1 MNKLETLT
9 KAPLYTREFVILLA
23 SGLLL
28 TTGIGV
34 FYLFPLYVLDI
45 GGSKSDIGI
54 LMGTMSLSA
63 VALRP
68 WTSGLVDRLGRKG
81 SMVVGCLLMTS
92 VSIAHLFI
100 KGEIGQIYPIL
111 MVLRLLFGTGVALG
125 IIASLTLAA
134 DLAPVSRLNEGLGIF
149 GVMPL
154 MGIAIGPVVGETI
167 IHQWGFNAL
176 FLAAAGFFTAGFF
189 ILLPLKDNF
198 TASEDGARGGFIKAL
213 RIGLVWRMAFIC
225 LCFGVAFAAHGG
237 FVAPF
242 AKAAAMPVSAY
253 FVSYSTAAVISRLL
267 GGKLADR
274 FGEKRLIPVAL
285 VIAGTGFVCLIQVSS
300 TVGLAGTG
308 FVAGLG
314 HGLLFPSLIALT
326 IRPIAAGNRGKV
338 TGILT
343 GGVDAGLFFG
353 SLTMG
358 QLGDFFGFQA
368 IFAMAAASI
377 FVGLFVFLWARRM
390 VACPE
395 EIQANA

>member
-1 MNKLETLT
+1 MSCHESFIN
-9 KAPLYTREFVILLA
+9 APLYTREFVLLLA
-23 SGLLL
+23 SGFLL

-34 FYLFPLYVLDI
+34 FYLFPLYVLDL
-45 GGSKSDIGI
+45 GGSKADIGI

-81 SMVVGCLLMTS
+81 SMAAGCLLMMA
-92 VSIAHLFI
+92 VSIAHLFV
-100 KGEIGQIYPIL
+100 KGTIGQVYPIL
-111 MVLRLLFGTGVALG
+111 VILRLLFGTGVALG

-134 DLAPVSRLNEGLGIF
+134 DLAPVSRLNEGLGVF

-154 MGIAIGPVVGETI
+154 MGIAIGPVVGESI
-167 IHQWGFNAL
+167 IHRWGFNAM
-176 FLAAAGFFTAGFF
+176 FLTAVVFFTAGFCF
-189 ILLPLKDNF
+189 LALLKDSF
-198 TASEDGARGGFIKAL
+198 TTPDGGGRGGFMKAL
-213 RIGLVWRMAFIC
+213 RIGLVWRMAIIC

-242 AKAAAMPVSAY
+242 AKAGAMPVSAY
-253 FVSYSTAAVISRLL
+253 FVSYSTAAVISRLF

-285 VIAGTGFVCLIQVSS
+285 LIAGTGFVCLIQV
-300 TVGLAGTG
+300 TTTLGLTGTG

-326 IRPIAAGNRGKV
+326 IRPIAVGDRGKV

-353 SLTMG
+353 SITMG
-358 QLGDFFGFQA
+358 QLGDYFGFQA
-368 IFAMAAASI
+368 IFTLAAATI
-377 FVGLFVFLWARRM
+377 FMGLGVFLWTRRM
-390 VACPE
+390 VG
-395 EIQANA
+395 

>member
-1 MNKLETLT
+1 MNSRETFV
-9 KAPLYTREFVILLA
+9 KAPLYTREFVLLLA

-34 FYLFPLYVLDI
+34 FYLFPLYVLDL

-54 LMGTMSLSA
+54 LMGTMALSA
-63 VALRP
+63 VVLRP
-68 WTSGLVDRLGRKG
+68 WTSGLVDHLGRKG
-81 SMVVGCLLMTS
+81 SMAVGCLLMTA
-92 VSIAHLFI
+92 VSIAHIWF
-100 KGEIGQIYPIL
+100 KGTIGQVYPAL
-111 MVLRLLFGTGVALG
+111 VALRLLFGTGVALG

-154 MGIAIGPVVGETI
+154 MGIAIGPVVGESI
-167 IHQWGFNAL
+167 IQQWGFNAL
-176 FLAAAGFFTAGFF
+176 FLAAAAFFTAGFF
-189 ILLPLKDNF
+189 FLLPLKDNF
-198 TASEDGARGGFIKAL
+198 TAPDSGSRGGFMKAL
-213 RIGLVWRMAFIC
+213 RIGIVWRMGIIC

-242 AKAAAMPVSAY
+242 AKAGAMPVSAY
-253 FVSYSTAAVISRLL
+253 FASYSTAAVISRLL

-326 IRPIAAGNRGKV
+326 IRPIAAGNRGRV

-358 QLGDFFGFQA
+358 QLGDFFGFTA
-368 IFAMAAASI
+368 IFALAAATI
-377 FVGLFVFLWARRM
+377 FAGLGVFLWTRRM
-390 VACPE
+390 VG
-395 EIQANA
+395 

>member
-1 MNKLETLT
+1 MNRLETLT
-9 KAPLYTREFVILLA
+9 KAPLYTREFVLLLI

-34 FYLFPLYVLDI
+34 FYLFPLFVLDL
-45 GGSKSDIGI
+45 GGTKSDIGI

-68 WTSGLVDRLGRKG
+68 CTSGLVDHMGRKG
-81 SMVVGCLLMTS
+81 SMAAGCLLMTA
-92 VSIAHLFI
+92 VSIAHLFF
-100 KGEIGQIYPIL
+100 KGAIGQVYPVL
-111 MVLRLLFGTGVALG
+111 GVLRLLFGIGLALG

-154 MGIAIGPVVGETI
+154 MGIAIGPVIGEII
-167 IHQWGFNAL
+167 IHQWGFNGM
-176 FLAAAGFFTAGFF
+176 FMAAAVFFTAGFLF
-189 ILLPLKDNF
+189 LLPLKDNF
-198 TASEDGARGGFIKAL
+198 IASDGGSRGGFMKAL
-213 RIGLVWRMAFIC
+213 RIGLVWRMMLIC

-242 AKAAAMPVSAY
+242 AEETSIPVSAY
-253 FVSYSTAAVISRLL
+253 FVSYSSAAVISRLF

-274 FGEKRLIPVAL
+274 FGENLVIIAAL
-285 VIAGTGFVCLIQVSS
+285 VIAGTGFLCLIQVTS
-300 TVGLAGTG
+300 TEGLTGTG
-308 FVAGLG
+308 FVAGMG

-326 IRPIAAGNRGKV
+326 IRPIAVGDRGKV

-343 GGVDAGLFFG
+343 GGVDAGLFIG

-358 QLGDFFGFQA
+358 QLGDFFGFPA
-368 IFAMAAASI
+368 IFAMAAATI
-377 FVGLFVFLWARRM
+377 FVGLAVFLLTCRM
-390 VACPE
+390 VG
-395 EIQANA
+395 

>member
-1 MNKLETLT
+1 M
-9 KAPLYTREFVILLA
+9 
-23 SGLLL
+23 
-28 TTGIGV
+28 
-34 FYLFPLYVLDI
+34 
-45 GGSKSDIGI
+45 
-54 LMGTMSLSA
+54 
-63 VALRP
+63 
-68 WTSGLVDRLGRKG
+68 
-81 SMVVGCLLMTS
+81 
-92 VSIAHLFI
+92 
-100 KGEIGQIYPIL
+100 
-111 MVLRLLFGTGVALG
+111 ALG

-134 DLAPVSRLNEGLGIF
+134 DLAPISRLNEGLGIF

-154 MGIAIGPVVGETI
+154 MGIAIGPVVGESI

-176 FLAAAGFFTAGFF
+176 FLAAAVFFTAGFF
-189 ILLPLKDNF
+189 FLLPLKDNF
-198 TASEDGARGGFIKAL
+198 TAPDGGARGGFMKAL

-242 AKAAAMPVSAY
+242 AKAGAMPVSAY
-253 FVSYSTAAVISRLL
+253 FASYSTAAVISRLL

-326 IRPIAAGNRGKV
+326 IRPIAVGNRGKV

-358 QLGDFFGFQA
+358 QLGDFFGFPA
-368 IFAMAAASI
+368 IFALAAATI
-377 FVGLFVFLWARRM
+377 FAGLGVFLWTRR
-390 VACPE
+390 VVG
-395 EIQANA
+395 

>member
-1 MNKLETLT
+1 MNHFETVA
-9 KAPLYTREFVILLA
+9 KAPLYTREFVLLLI

-28 TTGIGV
+28 TTGIGI
-34 FYLFPLYVLDI
+34 FYLFPLYVLDL

-54 LMGTMSLSA
+54 LMGAMSLSA

-68 WTSGLVDRLGRKG
+68 WTSGLVDHLGRKG
-81 SMVVGCLLMTS
+81 SMVVGCLLMAA
-92 VSIAHLFI
+92 VSIAHLFL
-100 KGEIGQIYPIL
+100 KGDMGHLYPAL
-111 MVLRLLFGTGVALG
+111 VVLRLIFGIGVALG

-149 GVMPL
+149 GAMPL
-154 MGIAIGPVVGETI
+154 IGIAIGPVVGEHIT
-167 IHQWGFNAL
+167 HQWGFTGL
-176 FLAAAGFFTAGFF
+176 FLAAALFFTAGFF
-189 ILLPLKDNF
+189 FLLPLKEHF
-198 TASEDGARGGFIKAL
+198 TAAGGRAPSGFMAAL
-213 RIGLVWRMAFIC
+213 RSGFVRRMAFIC

-242 AKAAAMPVSAY
+242 AEAGAMPVSAY
-253 FVSYSTAAVISRLL
+253 FVSYSTAAVLSRLL

-285 VIAGTGFVCLIQVSS
+285 VLAGIGFVCLIQVST
-300 TVGLAGTG
+300 TVGLAWAG

-343 GGVDAGLFFG
+343 GGVDAGLFVG
-353 SLTMG
+353 SFTMG
-358 QLGDFFGFQA
+358 QLGDVFGFPA
-368 IFAMAAASI
+368 IFTMASATI
-377 FVGLFVFLWARRM
+377 FLGLGVFLWPHR
-390 VACPE
+390 
-395 EIQANA
+395 QFNNDNATMG

>member
-1 MNKLETLT
+1 MSRLETLT
-9 KAPLYTREFVILLA
+9 KAPLYTREFVLLLT

-34 FYLFPLYVLDI
+34 FYLFPLFVLNL

-63 VALRP
+63 VVLRP
-68 WTSGLVDRLGRKG
+68 WTSGLVDHLGRKG
-81 SMVVGCLLMTS
+81 SMVVGCLLMTA
-92 VSIAHLFI
+92 VSLAHLFF
-100 KGEIGQIYPIL
+100 KGSIGQVYPVL
-111 MVLRLLFGTGVALG
+111 VVLRLLFGTGLALG

-134 DLAPVSRLNEGLGIF
+134 DLAPASRLNEGLGIF

-154 MGIAIGPVVGETI
+154 TGIAIGPVVGERI
-167 IHQWGFNAL
+167 IHQWGFDAM
-176 FLAAAGFFTAGFF
+176 FLAAAAFFIAGFF
-189 ILLPLKDNF
+189 FLLPLKDNF
-198 TASEDGARGGFIKAL
+198 TTSNGGTRGGFMKAL
-213 RIGLVWRMAFIC
+213 RIGLVWRMAFVC

-242 AKAAAMPVSAY
+242 AEAGFMPVSAY
-253 FVSYSTAAVISRLL
+253 FISYSTAAVISRLF

-274 FGEKRLIPVAL
+274 FGEKRLIPVSL
-285 VIAGTGFVCLIQVSS
+285 VIAGTGFICLMQVTS
-300 TVGLAGTG
+300 TVGLTWAG

-326 IRPIAAGNRGKV
+326 IRPIVSTDRGKV

-358 QLGDFFGFQA
+358 QLGDLFGFSA
-368 IFAMAAASI
+368 IFAMAATAI
-377 FVGLFVFLWARRM
+377 FLGLGVFLWTRRM
-390 VACPE
+390 VG
-395 EIQANA
+395 

>member
-1 MNKLETLT
+1 MSRFETLT
-9 KAPLYTREFVILLA
+9 KAPLYTREFVLLLT

-34 FYLFPLYVLDI
+34 FYLFPLFVLNL

-63 VALRP
+63 VVLRP
-68 WTSGLVDRLGRKG
+68 WTSGLVDHLGRKG
-81 SMVVGCLLMTS
+81 SMVVGCLLMTA
-92 VSIAHLFI
+92 VSIAHLFF
-100 KGEIGQIYPIL
+100 KGPIGQVYPVL
-111 MVLRLLFGTGVALG
+111 VVLRLLFGTGLALG

-134 DLAPVSRLNEGLGIF
+134 DLAPASRLNEGLGIF

-154 MGIAIGPVVGETI
+154 TGIAIGPVVGERI
-167 IHQWGFNAL
+167 IHQWGFNAM
-176 FLAAAGFFTAGFF
+176 FLAAALFFTAGFLF
-189 ILLPLKDNF
+189 LLPLKDHF
-198 TASEDGARGGFIKAL
+198 TTSNGGTRGGFMKAL
-213 RIGLVWRMAFIC
+213 RIGLVWRMAFVC

-242 AKAAAMPVSAY
+242 AKAGSMPVSAY
-253 FVSYSTAAVISRLL
+253 FISYSTAAVISRLL

-274 FGEKRLIPVAL
+274 FGEKRLIPVSL
-285 VIAGTGFVCLIQVSS
+285 VIAGTGFICLTQVTS
-300 TVGLAGTG
+300 TVGLTWSG

-326 IRPIAAGNRGKV
+326 IRPIVATDRGKV

-353 SLTMG
+353 SLAMG
-358 QLGDFFGFQA
+358 QLGDLFGFSA
-368 IFAMAAASI
+368 IFTMAATAI
-377 FVGLFVFLWARRM
+377 FLGLGVFLWTRRM
-390 VACPE
+390 VG
-395 EIQANA
+395 

>member
-1 MNKLETLT
+1 MDRLESFT
-9 KAPLYTREFVILLA
+9 KAPLYTGKFVLLLT

-34 FYLFPLYVLDI
+34 FYLFPLYVLDL

-54 LMGTMSLSA
+54 LMGIMSLSA

-68 WTSGLVDRLGRKG
+68 WTSGLVDHLGRKG
-81 SMVVGCLLMTS
+81 SMALGCLLMTS
-92 VSIAHLFI
+92 VSIAHLFF
-100 KGEIGQIYPIL
+100 KGDIGQLYPVL
-111 MVLRLLFGTGVALG
+111 VVLRLLFGTGVALG

-154 MGIAIGPVVGETI
+154 MGIAIGPVVGERI
-167 IHQWGFNAL
+167 IHRWGFDAM
-176 FLAAAGFFTAGFF
+176 FLAAAVFFTVGFFF
-189 ILLPLKDNF
+189 LLPLRDDF
-198 TASEDGARGGFIKAL
+198 SRPVGGARAGFMETL
-213 RIGLVWRMAFIC
+213 RIGLVWRMAIIC

-242 AKAAAMPVSAY
+242 AEAGALSVSAY
-253 FVSYSTAAVISRLL
+253 FVSYSTAAVISRLF

-274 FGEKRLIPVAL
+274 FGERRLIPVSLA
-285 VIAGTGFVCLIQVSS
+285 IAGTGFVCLIQVTS
-300 TVGLAGTG
+300 TMGLAGTG

-343 GGVDAGLFFG
+343 GGVDAGLFIG
-353 SLTMG
+353 SFTMG
-358 QLGDFFGFQA
+358 QLGEFYGFPA
-368 IFAMAAASI
+368 IFAMAAATI
-377 FVGLFVFLWARRM
+377 FVGLGMFLWTRRM
-390 VACPE
+390 LG
-395 EIQANA
+395 

>member
-1 MNKLETLT
+1 MNHIETLI
-9 KAPLYTREFVILLA
+9 KAPLYTREFVLLLI

-34 FYLFPLYVLDI
+34 FYLFPLYVLDL

-63 VALRP
+63 VVLRP

-81 SMVVGCLLMTS
+81 SLAVGCLLMTV
-92 VSIAHLFI
+92 VSIAHLFFN
-100 KGEIGQIYPIL
+100 GPIGQVYPAL
-111 MVLRLLFGTGVALG
+111 VVLRLLFGTGVALG

-134 DLAPVSRLNEGLGIF
+134 DLAPATRLNEGLGIF

-154 MGIAIGPVVGETI
+154 MGIAIGPVVGESI
-167 IHQWGFNAL
+167 IHQWGFGAL
-176 FLAAAGFFTAGFF
+176 FLVAAVFF
-189 ILLPLKDNF
+189 IAGLFSLLPLNDNF
-198 TASEDGARGGFIKAL
+198 KAPDSGSRGGFMEAL
-213 RIGLVWRMAFIC
+213 QIGLVWRMAFIC

-242 AKAAAMPVSAY
+242 AKSNSMPVSAY
-253 FVSYSTAAVISRLL
+253 FASYSTAAVISRLF
-267 GGKLADR
+267 GGKLADK

-285 VIAGTGFVCLIQVSS
+285 VIAGTGFVCLTQVSS
-300 TVGLAGTG
+300 TWSLIGTG

-314 HGLLFPSLIALT
+314 HGLLFPSLIAMT
-326 IRPIAAGNRGKV
+326 IRPIDIGNRGKV

-343 GGVDAGLFFG
+343 GGVDTGLFFG

-358 QLGDFFGFQA
+358 QLGDYFGFHA
-368 IFAMAAASI
+368 IFALASVAI
-377 FVGLFVFLWARRM
+377 FLGLGVFLWARRM
-390 VACPE
+390 VT
-395 EIQANA
+395 

>member
-1 MNKLETLT
+1 MDRIETLT
-9 KAPLYTREFVILLA
+9 KAPLYTREFFLLLA

-28 TTGIGV
+28 TTGIGI
-34 FYLFPLYVLDI
+34 FYLFPLYVLDL

-81 SMVVGCLLMTS
+81 SMAAGCMLMTA
-92 VSIAHLFI
+92 VSIAHLFFS
-100 KGEIGQIYPIL
+100 GAIGQLYPAL
-111 MVLRLLFGTGVALG
+111 MLLRLLFGTGVALG

-134 DLAPVSRLNEGLGIF
+134 DLAPASRLNEGLGIF

-154 MGIAIGPVVGETI
+154 MGIAIGPVVGEGI
-167 IHQWGFNAL
+167 INQWGFNAM
-176 FLAAAGFFTAGFF
+176 FLAAAVFFTAGFCF
-189 ILLPLKDNF
+189 LLPLKDNF
-198 TASEDGARGGFIKAL
+198 TASHGGARSSFMKVL
-213 RIGLVWRMAFIC
+213 QNGLVWRMAFIC

-242 AKAAAMPVSAY
+242 AKAGAMPVSAY

-285 VIAGTGFVCLIQVSS
+285 VIAGMGFVGLIQVTS

-326 IRPIAAGNRGKV
+326 IRPIAAGDRGKV

-343 GGVDAGLFFG
+343 GGVDAGMFLG

-358 QLGDFFGFQA
+358 QLGEFFGFPA
-368 IFAMAAASI
+368 IFTMAAATI
-377 FVGLFVFLWARRM
+377 FVGLGTFLWTRRM
-390 VACPE
+390 AG
-395 EIQANA
+395 

>member
-1 MNKLETLT
+1 MSRLETLT
-9 KAPLYTREFVILLA
+9 KAPLYTREFILLLI

-34 FYLFPLYVLDI
+34 FYLFPLFVLDL

-68 WTSGLVDRLGRKG
+68 LTSGLVDRLGRKG
-81 SMVVGCLLMTS
+81 SLVVGCLLMTA
-92 VSIAHLFI
+92 VSIAHLFFR
-100 KGEIGQIYPIL
+100 GSIGQLYPVLVI
-111 MVLRLLFGTGVALG
+111 LRLLFGTGLALG

-154 MGIAIGPVVGETI
+154 LGIAIGPVIGESI
-167 IHQWGFNAL
+167 IQHWGFNAM

-189 ILLPLKDNF
+189 FLLPLKDNF
-198 TASEDGARGGFIKAL
+198 TTPDGGVRSGFMKTL

-242 AKAAAMPVSAY
+242 AKAGSMSVSAY
-253 FVSYSTAAVISRLL
+253 FVSYSTAAVIARLF
-267 GGKLADR
+267 GGRLADK
-274 FGEKRLIPVAL
+274 FGEKQLIPVAL
-285 VIAGTGFVCLIQVSS
+285 AIAGTGFVCLIQVTS

-326 IRPIAAGNRGKV
+326 IRPFASGDRGKV

-343 GGVDAGLFFG
+343 GGVDAGLFLG
-353 SLTMG
+353 SLSMG
-358 QLGDFFGFQA
+358 QLGDVFGFQA
-368 IFAMAAASI
+368 IFAMAAATLL
-377 FVGLFVFLWARRM
+377 VGLGVFFWTRRM
-390 VACPE
+390 VGQPSVRL
-395 EIQANA
+395 

>member
-1 MNKLETLT
+1 MDRLETLS
-9 KAPLYTREFVILLA
+9 KAPLYTREFVLLLA

-34 FYLFPLYVLDI
+34 FYLFPLYVLEL

-54 LMGTMSLSA
+54 LMGIMSLSA

-68 WTSGLVDRLGRKG
+68 WTSGLVDHLGRKG
-81 SMVVGCLLMTS
+81 SMAVGGLLMIA
-92 VSIAHLFI
+92 VSIAHLFFD
-100 KGEIGQIYPIL
+100 GPIGQVYPIL
-111 MVLRLLFGTGVALG
+111 VFLRLIFGTGIALC
-125 IIASLTLAA
+125 IIASLTMAA
-134 DLAPVSRLNEGLGIF
+134 DLAPVSRLNEGLGVF

-154 MGIAIGPVVGETI
+154 MGIAIGPVVGESI

-176 FLAAAGFFTAGFF
+176 FLVAAVFFTAGFF
-189 ILLPLKDNF
+189 FLLPLKDNF
-198 TASEDGARGGFIKAL
+198 RETDVEARSGFMTAL

-242 AKAAAMPVSAY
+242 AKAGAMPVSAY
-253 FVSYSTAAVISRLL
+253 FVSYSTAAVISRLF

-285 VIAGTGFVCLIQVSS
+285 MIAGTGFVCLIQVSS

-326 IRPIAAGNRGKV
+326 IRPIAAANRGKV

-343 GGVDAGLFFG
+343 GGVDTGLFLG

-358 QLGDFFGFQA
+358 QLGEIFGFPA
-368 IFAMAAASI
+368 IFATAAGAI
-377 FVGLFVFLWARRM
+377 FLGLGVFLWNRRM
-390 VACPE
+390 VG
-395 EIQANA
+395 

>member
-1 MNKLETLT
+1 MDRLEAIS
-9 KAPLYTREFVILLA
+9 KAPLFTREFVLLLA

-34 FYLFPLYVLDI
+34 FYLFPLFVLDL

-54 LMGTMSLSA
+54 LMGIMSLSA

-68 WTSGLVDRLGRKG
+68 WTSGLVDHLGRKG
-81 SMVVGCLLMTS
+81 SMAVGCLLMTA
-92 VSIAHLFI
+92 VSIAHLFF
-100 KGEIGQIYPIL
+100 KGTIEQIYPVL
-111 MVLRLLFGTGVALG
+111 VVLRLLFGTGLALG

-154 MGIAIGPVVGETI
+154 MGIAIGPVVGERI
-167 IHQWGFNAL
+167 IHQWGFDAM
-176 FLAAAGFFTAGFF
+176 FLAAALFF
-189 ILLPLKDNF
+189 ITGLFFLLPLKDNF
-198 TASEDGARGGFIKAL
+198 ATPDGGARNGFMAAL

-242 AKAAAMPVSAY
+242 AEAGSMSVAAY
-253 FVSYSTAAVISRLL
+253 FVSYSTAAVLSRLL

-274 FGEKRLIPVAL
+274 FGEKQLIPVAL
-285 VIAGTGFVCLIQVSS
+285 VIAGAGFVGLMQVTS
-300 TVGLAGTG
+300 TAGLTWTG
-308 FVAGLG
+308 FVAGFG
-314 HGLLFPSLIALT
+314 HGLLFPSLIAVT
-326 IRPIAAGNRGKV
+326 IRPIAVGDRGKV

-343 GGVDAGLFFG
+343 GGVDAGFFFG

-358 QLGDFFGFQA
+358 QLGDVFGFPA
-368 IFAMAAASI
+368 IFAMAAVA
-377 FVGLFVFLWARRM
+377 VFLGLGAFLWTRRM
-390 VACPE
+390 VG
-395 EIQANA
+395 

>member
-1 MNKLETLT
+1 MDRLESLT
-9 KAPLYTREFVILLA
+9 KAPLYTKEFFLLLA

-34 FYLFPLYVLDI
+34 FYLFPLLVLDM

-81 SMVVGCLLMTS
+81 SLVLGCVLMTA
-92 VSIAHLFI
+92 VSIAHLFFI
-100 KGEIGQIYPIL
+100 GTIGQVYPAL
-111 MVLRLLFGTGVALG
+111 VVLRLLFGTGVALG

-134 DLAPVSRLNEGLGIF
+134 DLAPASRLNEGLGIF

-154 MGIAIGPVVGETI
+154 MGIAIGPVVGESI
-167 IHQWGFNAL
+167 IQKWGFNAM
-176 FLAAAGFFTAGFF
+176 FLAAAVFFIAGFF
-189 ILLPLKDNF
+189 FLLPLKDNF
-198 TASEDGARGGFIKAL
+198 KTSQGGTRGGFMKAL
-213 RIGLVWRMAFIC
+213 RVGLVWRMAFIC

-242 AKAAAMPVSAY
+242 AKAGSMSVSAY
-253 FVSYSTAAVISRLL
+253 FVSYSTAAVISRLF

-274 FGEKRLIPVAL
+274 FGEKQLIPVAL
-285 VIAGTGFVCLIQVSS
+285 VIAGTGFVCLMQVTS

-326 IRPIAAGNRGKV
+326 IRPIAAGDRGKV

-358 QLGDFFGFQA
+358 QLGDFFGFSA
-368 IFAMAAASI
+368 IFAMAAATI
-377 FVGLFVFLWARRM
+377 FVGLGVFLWARRM
-390 VACPE
+390 VG
-395 EIQANA
+395 

>member
-1 MNKLETLT
+1 MNRLDNFT
-9 KAPLYTREFVILLA
+9 KAPLYTRKFVLLLT

-34 FYLFPLYVLDI
+34 FYLFPLYVLDL

-54 LMGTMSLSA
+54 LMGIMSLSA

-68 WTSGLVDRLGRKG
+68 WTSGLVDHLGRKG
-81 SMVVGCLLMTS
+81 SMVVGCLLMTA
-92 VSIAHLFI
+92 VSIAHLFF
-100 KGEIGQIYPIL
+100 KGDIGQLYPVL
-111 MVLRLLFGTGVALG
+111 VVLRLLFGTGVALG

-154 MGIAIGPVVGETI
+154 MGIAIGPVVGERI
-167 IHQWGFNAL
+167 IHQWGFNAM
-176 FLAAAGFFTAGFF
+176 FLAAAVFFTVGFFF
-189 ILLPLKDNF
+189 LLPLKDNF
-198 TASEDGARGGFIKAL
+198 TRSVGGTRGSFIKAL
-213 RIGLVWRMAFIC
+213 RIGLVWRMALIC

-242 AKAAAMPVSAY
+242 AKAGALSVSAY
-253 FVSYSTAAVISRLL
+253 FVSYSTAAVISRLF

-285 VIAGTGFVCLIQVSS
+285 VIAGTGFVCLMQVTS
-300 TVGLAGTG
+300 TAGLAGTG

-314 HGLLFPSLIALT
+314 HGLLFPSLIAVT
-326 IRPIAAGNRGKV
+326 IRPIAAGDRGKV

-353 SLTMG
+353 SFTMG
-358 QLGDFFGFQA
+358 QLGELFGFPA
-368 IFAMAAASI
+368 IFGMAAATI
-377 FVGLFVFLWARRM
+377 FVGFGVFLWTRRL
-390 VACPE
+390 
-395 EIQANA
+395 IG